1 MWLGVDASRP
11 NLGVDMDMEAS
22 TATLRLGMDASTT
35 TLELG
40 LDASS
45 PSWAW
50 TCPDPTWGWLGL
62 GEDTSSPN
70 PKLGLGA
77 STPPWGLGMDAST
90 QLGCGR
96 GYIQPHLGMGVDTS
110 RPNFGLGVDAPRLL
124 IIIIMGSAS
133 ARCPLPMACNPI
145 KICADHF
152 LPTSPSMPNAPQ
164 QKDNSIPHSLP
175 LQLFVLRVGLLLYCS
190 NLQCFI
196 SI

>member
-1 MWLGVDASRP
+1 
-11 NLGVDMDMEAS
+11 
-22 TATLRLGMDASTT
+22 
-35 TLELG
+35 
-40 LDASS
+40 
-45 PSWAW
+45 
-50 TCPDPTWGWLGL
+50 
-62 GEDTSSPN
+62 
-70 PKLGLGA
+70 
-77 STPPWGLGMDAST
+77 
-90 QLGCGR
+90 
-96 GYIQPHLGMGVDTS
+96 
-110 RPNFGLGVDAPRLL
+110 VDAPRLL
-124 IIIIMGSAS
+124 IIIIMGSASAS